1 MARKVVFVVNPAS
14 SGGSTGRQWRWIGA
28 RFRERLGDFGE
39 LFTARPMD
47 AVLLARRALQD
58 GADVVVAVGG
68 DGTINEVVNGF
79 FDEEGRPVR
88 PGAALAVLP
97 QGTGG
102 DFRRTFG
109 WHESLDAT
117 VARLVAG
124 QERPLDV
131 GRVDFTVE
139 GGGRR
144 ARHFA
149 NIASFG
155 SSGLVDRYV
164 NETTKI
170 LGGKASFAI
179 GSLRG
184 MLRWKDRRVRLRFDG
199 GEPEELPITV
209 VAVANGQ
216 YFGGGMWVAPGAR
229 TDDGELD
236 VTIWSGYGLMDFV
249 TKSRKIYDGR
259 HLQLPG
265 TRTLKARRV
274 DAESDEEVLLDVDGE
289 QPGRLP
295 ATFEV
300 LPAAIRI
307 VA

>member
-1 MARKVVFVVNPAS
+1 MARKVVFVVNPRSA
-14 SGGSTGRQWRWIGA
+14 GGVTGRQWRSIGA

-68 DGTINEVVNGF
+68 DGTINEVANGF
-79 FDEEGRPVR
+79 FGEDGRPVR
-88 PGAALAVLP
+88 PGAALGVLP

-102 DFRRTFG
+102 DFKRTFR
-109 WHESLDAT
+109 WHEGLDAT
-117 VARLVAG
+117 IARLAAG

-131 GRVDFTVE
+131 GRVTFT
-139 GGGRR
+139 GPDG
-144 ARHFA
+144 ALHTRHFV

-164 NETTKI
+164 NSASKV

-179 GSLRG
+179 GSVRG
-184 MLRWKDRRVRLRFDG
+184 LMAWKDRRCRLRFDG
-199 GEPEELPITV
+199 GEPEEMPITV

-216 YFGGGMWVAPGAR
+216 YFGGGMWVAPEAR
-229 TDDGELD
+229 TDDGVFD

-249 TKSRKIYDGR
+249 TKGRMLYDGR
-259 HLQLPG
+259 HLELSG
-265 TRTLKARRV
+265 TTTRRARRV
-274 DAESDEEVLLDVDGE
+274 EADSDDEVLLDVDGE

-295 ATFEV
+295 ATFEI
-300 LPAAIRI
+300 LPAAMRI

>member
-1 MARKVVFVVNPAS
+1 MPRKVVFVVNPS
-14 SGGSTGRQWRWIGA
+14 SAGGATGRQWRSIGA
-28 RFRERLGDFGE
+28 RFRDRLGDFGE

-47 AVLLARRALQD
+47 AVLLARRALRD

-68 DGTINEVVNGF
+68 DGTVNEVVNGF
-79 FDEEGRPVR
+79 FDEAGQVVR

-102 DFRRTFG
+102 DFRRTFR
-109 WHESLDAT
+109 WHEGVDAT
-117 VARLVAG
+117 VARLAQG
-124 QERPLDV
+124 REQPLDV
-131 GRVDFTVE
+131 GRVTFTAHD
-139 GGGRR
+139 GTTQT
-144 ARHFA
+144 RHFA

-164 NETTKI
+164 NSTTKVF
-170 LGGKASFAI
+170 GGKASFAI

-184 MLRWKDRRVRLRFDG
+184 MMSWKDRRVRLSFDG
-199 GEPEELPITV
+199 GEAEELDITV

-216 YFGGGMWVAPGAR
+216 YFGGGMWVAPEAR
-229 TDDGELD
+229 TDDGVFD

-249 TKSRKIYDGR
+249 TRSRMIYDGR

-265 TRTLKARRV
+265 TRTRRARRV
-274 DAESDEEVLLDVDGE
+274 EATSDAEVLLDVDGE

-295 ATFEV
+295 ASFEV
-300 LPAAIRI
+300 IPAAIRI

>member
-1 MARKVVFVVNPAS
+1 MRKVVFIVNPNSA
-14 SGGSTGRQWRWIGA
+14 GGATGRQWRSIGA
-28 RFRERLGDFGE
+28 RFRDRLGDFGE

-47 AVLLARRALQD
+47 AVLLARRALED

-68 DGTINEVVNGF
+68 DGTVNEVANGF
-79 FDEEGRPVR
+79 FTEGGHVVR

-102 DFRRTFG
+102 DFKRTFR
-109 WHESLDAT
+109 WHEGVDAT
-117 VARLVAG
+117 VARLAAG
-124 QERPLDV
+124 QEKPLDV
-131 GRVDFTVE
+131 GRLTFTAHD
-139 GGGRR
+139 GSTCT
-144 ARHFA
+144 RHFV

-164 NETTKI
+164 NSTTKV

-184 MLRWKDRRVRLRFDG
+184 MMSWKDRRVRLRFDG
-199 GEPEELPITV
+199 GAPEEMSITV

-216 YFGGGMWVAPGAR
+216 YFGGGMWVAPEAR
-229 TDDGELD
+229 TDDGVLD
-236 VTIWSGYGLMDFV
+236 VTIWSGYRLVDFV
-249 TKSRKIYDGR
+249 IRSRMIYDGR

-265 TRTLKARRV
+265 TTTRKARRV
-274 DAESDEEVLLDVDGE
+274 EATSDDEVLLDVDGE

-295 ATFEV
+295 ASFEI
-300 LPAAIRI
+300 LPGAIRI

>member
-1 MARKVVFVVNPAS
+1 MPRKVVFVVNPS
-14 SGGSTGRQWRWIGA
+14 SAGGATGRQWRSIGA

-68 DGTINEVVNGF
+68 DGTINEVANGF
-79 FDEEGRPVR
+79 FDERGEVIR

-102 DFRRTFG
+102 DFRRTFR

-117 VARLVAG
+117 LLRLAEG
-124 QERPLDV
+124 REKPLDV
-131 GRVDFTVE
+131 GRVTFTATD
-139 GGGRR
+139 GSTRS
-144 ARHFA
+144 RHFV

-164 NETTKI
+164 NGTTKI

-184 MLRWKDRRVRLRFDG
+184 MMSWKDRVCRLRFDG
-199 GEPEELPITV
+199 GAAEELPITV

-216 YFGGGMWVAPGAR
+216 YFGGGMWVAPQAR
-229 TDDGELD
+229 TDDGVLD
-236 VTIWSGYGLMDFV
+236 VTIWSGYGLLDFV
-249 TKSRKIYDGR
+249 TQSKKIYDGR
-259 HLQLPG
+259 HLELPG
-265 TRTLKARRV
+265 TKTRRARRV
-274 DAESDEEVLLDVDGE
+274 DAESDAEVLLDVDGE

-295 ATFEV
+295 ASFEI
-300 LPAAIRI
+300 LPGALRI